1 MFDSQA
7 HGQRFGWLR
16 MAILMDK
23 NCTGFQSKMLG
34 GSTDLQVRGVLHC
47 DGMQCNSTWCM
58 HRHKMT

>member
-16 MAILMDK
+16 MAILMVK

-34 GSTDLQVRGVLHC
+34 VRPTCRCVVYFIAMECNAIQRGVC
-47 DGMQCNSTWCM
+47 IDI
-58 HRHKMT
+58 K